1 MHGLHVWSGNNLV
14 ARHWHSLAPCLPGY
28 NLSFLPHILLLLTES
43 SNKPNWMLMVP
54 MNLLFQV
61 SKSEGAGT
69 TADHVSFITQLSMAA
84 KEERVELT
92 VTQREIKCSLR
103 NPSLPCAAIIVVL
116 QYITTEDN
124 LQAFLLVIP
133 PFAYNVE

>member
-1 MHGLHVWSGNNLV
+1 
-14 ARHWHSLAPCLPGY
+14 
-28 NLSFLPHILLLLTES
+28 
-43 SNKPNWMLMVP
+43 MVP